1 MAIIKKRQERIES
14 MEITISNLLRI
25 GVLMSA
31 GLIVLGLVLLIGEGG
46 SGYPG
51 ATFPASLAAIRKG
64 LLTLKP
70 DAVILTGL
78 LLLVLTP
85 VLRVAVSIV
94 AFWQERDYRYMV
106 IATIVLLV
114 LLIGF
119 CLGKVV

>member
-1 MAIIKKRQERIES
+1 MAISNKRQERTKS

-25 GVLMSA
+25 GVLISA
-31 GLIVLGLVLLIGEGG
+31 GLILLGLVLLVGKGG

-51 ATFPASLAAIRKG
+51 ATFPTSLAAIYSG

-70 DAVILTGL
+70 DAVILAGL

-85 VLRVAVSIV
+85 VLRVAVSII

-106 IATIVLLV
+106 IATVVLLV
-114 LLIGF
+114 LMIGF